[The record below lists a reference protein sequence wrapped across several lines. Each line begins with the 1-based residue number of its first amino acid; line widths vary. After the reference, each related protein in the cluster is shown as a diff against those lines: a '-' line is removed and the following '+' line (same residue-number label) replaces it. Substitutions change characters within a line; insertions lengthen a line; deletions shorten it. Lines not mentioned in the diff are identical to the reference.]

1 MGVKGLKVL
10 SFPFLSIW
18 GGEGGW
24 GQLFPNCRLLHFCC
38 TKAAI
43 PTQILPWGGW
53 GTFFKTLYCY
63 ISVEPSPEYRHKF
76 YQGEEGAVFS
86 KPYPAAFL
94 LTQAHNTNINFTCGS
109 GYNKVKLEKVLQ
121 KQNQGNH
128 NKDNNSQGCNRIIS
142 QEAKQA
148 ASTVNP
154 FHSQKRL
161 KSNFS
166 LLKSIHHPANS

>member
-10 SFPFLSIW
+10 SFPFLSLW
-18 GGEGGW
+18 GE
-24 GQLFPNCRLLHFCC
+24 LFLNCRLLHFCC

-63 ISVEPSPEYRHKF
+63 ISVELSPEYQHKF

-86 KPYPAAFL
+86 KPYPSAFL

-128 NKDNNSQGCNRIIS
+128 NRAKDNITRSKTSCLYSQ
-142 QEAKQA
+142 
-148 ASTVNP
+148 P
-154 FHSQKRL
+154 L
-161 KSNFS
+161 S
-166 LLKSIHHPANS
+166 LPEVIKMWLLPIKSIHYPANN

>member
-1 MGVKGLKVL
+1 MFIYYREKLHVNHFWEFKGLKVL
-10 SFPFLSIW
+10 SFPFLSLW
-18 GGEGGW
+18 GEEGGW
-24 GQLFPNCRLLHFCC
+24 GQLFLNCRLLHFCC

-63 ISVEPSPEYRHKF
+63 ISVEPSPEYQHKF

-121 KQNQGNH
+121 KQT
-128 NKDNNSQGCNRIIS
+128 KVIITRIII
-142 QEAKQA
+142 AKA
-148 ASTVNP
+148 A
-154 FHSQKRL
+154 
-161 KSNFS
+161 
-166 LLKSIHHPANS
+166 IG